1 MAIDALTQALAPQ
14 VAIPGMRPVEG
25 GSGSGVGAGEGAGEG
40 AGFVD
45 SIGRL
50 LTAADTANRSANNA
64 VAGMLDGSAD
74 VHDAMIALQ
83 HADLTLQ
90 LTVQVRNKLVQAYQE
105 IMRMPI

>member
-1 MAIDALTQALAPQ
+1 MAINAVTSALTPSAQ
-14 VAIPGMRPVEG
+14 IPGIRPIKAETAP
-25 GSGSGVGAGEGAGEG
+25 SEG

-50 LTAADTANRSANNA
+50 VTSADNANRDANKA

-105 IMRMPI
+105 IMRMPV